1 MQRQERE
8 SVYRETRVRR
18 CWRRVR
24 AVVVMLPQDRKKQIA
39 LVVYLLL
46 FVGVMMSSGGWA
58 DNQPEWARQA
68 LTAMYKMAVIVCG
81 LMGLFGV
88 LILLGMPPGSIA
100 AYNDLQRAGLTNSM
114 GEAPILVAKY
124 ADKKDPKVTIME
136 FEASGIPRA
145 HWEDSKL
152 EVEAALNCYIASV
165 EEGHNLRHVILRT
178 VSAEGALPDVV
189 EWKDEYLHQD
199 SSTVVLGK
207 GLVGQV
213 TVDLAKIP
221 HILIGGS
228 TGSGKTILLKNI
240 LMQLVQKGARVIIA
254 DFKGGVDYSRQW
266 HQRCQMCLTKEFLLQ
281 VLDDLIEELDRRK
294 GLLRESGCPNIEV
307 HKLETGEALDR
318 IIFACDEVAELLDK
332 TGLGKEAKTEILEI
346 ENALSTIARQGRA
359 FGLHLILATQRP
371 DANILSGQIRNNID
385 CRVCGRAD
393 NVLSQIILDC
403 GDAADMIPKTT
414 QGRFLMYDGTVFQGY
429 WFDENTL

>member
-1 MQRQERE
+1 MYRKERD
-8 SVYRETRVRR
+8 SVYKETMARR
-18 CWRRVR
+18 CWRRIR
-24 AVVVMLPQDRKKQIA
+24 AVAIMLPKDRKKQTI
-39 LVVYLLL
+39 LSIYLL
-46 FVGVMMSSGGWA
+46 FFIWIMIGSGSWA
-58 DNQPEWARQA
+58 DNQPEWVREA
-68 LTAMYKMAVIVCG
+68 LTAMYRMAIIVCG
-81 LMGLFGV
+81 LVGLFGAF
-88 LILLGMPPGSIA
+88 ILLGMPPGSIS

-124 ADKKDPKVTIME
+124 ADKKDPKVTVME
-136 FEASGIPRA
+136 FEASGIPRV
-145 HWEDSKL
+145 HWEDSKR

-178 VSAEGALPDVV
+178 VPAEGALPEMVK
-189 EWKDEYLHQD
+189 WRKEYLRLD

-207 GLVGQV
+207 GLIEQV
-213 TVDLAKIP
+213 TVDLAKVP

-228 TGSGKTILLKNI
+228 TGSGKTILLKSI

-254 DFKGGVDYSRQW
+254 DFKGGVDYSYYW
-266 HQRCQMCLTKEFLLQ
+266 HQRCQMCLTKELLLQ
-281 VLDDLIEELDRRK
+281 LLDELIRELDRRK
-294 GLLRESGCPNIEV
+294 GLLRESGCPDIEV
-307 HKLETGEALDR
+307 HRLETGESLER

-332 TGLGKEAKTEILEI
+332 TGLGKEAKSEILEI

-359 FGLHLILATQRP
+359 FGIHLVLATQRP

-403 GDAADMIPKTT
+403 SDAADMIPKST

-429 WFDENTL
+429 WFDENQL

>member
-8 SVYRETRVRR
+8 SVYRETRARR
-18 CWRRVR
+18 CWRRIR
-24 AVVVMLPQDRKKQIA
+24 AVATMLPKDRKKQII
-39 LVVYLLL
+39 LSIYLLL
-46 FVGVMMSSGGWA
+46 YIWITMGSGSWA
-58 DNQPEWARQA
+58 NNQPEWAQQA
-68 LTAMYKMAVIVCG
+68 LTAMYRMAIAVCG

-88 LILLGMPPGSIA
+88 LILLGMPRGSIS

-114 GEAPILVAKY
+114 GEAPILVAKCP
-124 ADKKDPKVTIME
+124 DKQDPKVTVME

-145 HWEDSKL
+145 HWEDAKL
-152 EVEAALNCYIASV
+152 EVEAALNCYIASI

-178 VSAEGALPDVV
+178 VPAEGALPDLV
-189 EWKDEYLHQD
+189 EWKNEYLRLD

-207 GLVGQV
+207 GLVEQV

-240 LMQLVQKGARVIIA
+240 LLQLVQKGARVIIA
-254 DFKGGVDYSRQW
+254 DFKGGVDYGHWW
-266 HQRCQMCLTKEFLLQ
+266 HQQCQMCLTKELLLHL
-281 VLDDLIEELDRRK
+281 LDELLRELERRK
-294 GLLRESGCPNIEV
+294 GLLRESGCANIEV
-307 HKLETGEALDR
+307 HRVETGEALER

-332 TGLGKEAKTEILEI
+332 TGLGKEAKAEILEI

-359 FGLHLILATQRP
+359 FGIHLVLATQRP

-403 GDAADMIPKTT
+403 ADAADIIPKST

-429 WFDENTL
+429 WINENIL